1 MVVFNLPT
9 LLAITAFTSGLA
21 GCLLLLSWLQ
31 HRRIFA
37 LALWGSA
44 FVIAAIATVLIVIA
58 RGNVPDF
65 WSIVIGNAI
74 LAAAYGLIWSGARS
88 FEGKR
93 LSIALTLAGALIWL
107 VYARPEARAT
117 VMAAIAIAYALLTVL
132 ELWRGRGDGIWRW
145 PIMLLLLGHAAAIPV
160 RIPLAGEWTNPN
172 PFDVDLRTFAIFEA
186 VFVCTCAAYL
196 FGGLVKDRVAARY
209 QRASLI
215 DPLTGVANAA
225 THASGAAPPVVALSS
240 QPRNQSV
247 AELRGA
253 KLGTTSLK
261 EGTCHLMEKMMAAH
275 GMYQPVDFQF
285 VVAGAHPQRWEA
297 LKAGTLDAAI
307 QLVPFNYIAE
317 ESGFPNLG
325 DVDEYVPDFLF
336 CAVCTRMNWANEN
349 RDHLIGLL
357 RALRRGAEALY
368 DDPSGAAAVVLD
380 KMNINPDHALSA
392 CRDFVS
398 KKIIPKDL
406 SINPQAFA
414 ATLEAMRRGEL
425 IKDQPQSEM
434 QACIDMRFLSAS
446 EP

>member
-58 RGNVPDF
+58 RGNVADF
-65 WSIVIGNAI
+65 LWIVIGNAI

-107 VYARPEARAT
+107 ASCAIGPIYARPEARAT

-215 DPLTGVANAA
+215 DPLTGVANRRGFLQAGERLMVRARFEPRPAA
-225 THASGAAPPVVALSS
+225 LLLFDLDRFKSINDKFGHPAGDAVLAAFCQLA
-240 QPRNQSV
+240 
-247 AELRGA
+247 
-253 KLGTTSLK
+253 TSLLRPTDLFGRIGG
-261 EGTCHLMEKMMAAH
+261 EEFATLLPDTAREDALWLAERLRSAFEATSHTAAERPLIATVSV
-275 GMYQPVDFQF
+275 G
-285 VVAGAHPQRWEA
+285 VAISDDASFDLSA
-297 LKAGTLDAAI
+297 LLDAA
-307 QLVPFNYIAE
+307 
-317 ESGFPNLG
+317 
-325 DVDEYVPDFLF
+325 D
-336 CAVCTRMNWANEN
+336 
-349 RDHLIGLL
+349 
-357 RALRRGAEALY
+357 RALYRAKALGRNRVEL
-368 DDPSGAAAVVLD
+368 STSKRAA
-380 KMNINPDHALSA
+380 
-392 CRDFVS
+392 
-398 KKIIPKDL
+398 
-406 SINPQAFA
+406 
-414 ATLEAMRRGEL
+414 
-425 IKDQPQSEM
+425 
-434 QACIDMRFLSAS
+434 
-446 EP
+446 